1 LTYSAVPASREWVA
15 ESISVAVAVTSD
27 IAGTS
32 TIEVISASAIEGGV
46 ALVALEVSAV
56 EEAAEGDVV
65 GATSLVASD
74 RRETSRA
81 PCVNSSAQYLRIYAG
96 IFTTAVVAVQ
106 TSLVTDAG
114 VDRITDAGVGRITGA
129 SKASVTITGASD
141 ASVTITGASNASV
154 TITGASKASATI
166 TGASN
171 SSVTIAGALVVVVTL
186 SVVVQKV
193 PSTTRAIERRRGSV
207 RCWGW

>member
-15 ESISVAVAVTSD
+15 ESISVAVAITSD

-32 TIEVISASAIEGGV
+32 TVEVISASAIEGGV
-46 ALVALEVSAV
+46 ALVALEVSAW

-65 GATSLVASD
+65 GATSLVARD

-154 TITGASKASATI
+154 TITGASDA
-166 TGASN
+166 
-171 SSVTIAGALVVVVTL
+171 SVTIAGALVLVVTL